1 MSAWYNDR
9 DGGSNGGHVPS
20 DYLFVSQI
28 QAPLPRT
35 PLVVPSFWFDWAVTT
50 CRIRDKVA
58 RKALSASAWI
68 VAVAALALGAAHAIT
83 ADNFSSVPAIASL
96 FLAIFGIVIG
106 ITAHKAPMSVAA
118 LTVLTA
124 AAILVA
130 RTIENDSSSSHSSA
144 TELLFFASQVVLVL
158 GLVFIIRRRLT
169 GQVANV
175 LADGLIVGIGAWL
188 IVWVYLVQPSLGIT
202 GNSAT
207 FTTIRSLTLGV
218 AMIVL
223 FLLVTLLFSETV
235 PSPANAFVGI
245 AISLS
250 LTGLILRAVVSRGDV
265 SFSTATLD
273 SPLLMAVALIG
284 AGFIHPSIRHI
295 AEDGTHTVVP
305 ALMTRLLTTTSS
317 LVAPIII
324 LAIDKPANSQDTTVR
339 TVTACILAAV
349 VMSRVVQSVRQNAG
363 TQEQLVRNALTDS
376 LTGLPN
382 RVLMLQHIESAMRSS
397 WKTHLQPTVLFID
410 VDRFKNI
417 NDSLGHS
424 IGDDVLT
431 EVSRRLT
438 SAVPTHATVA
448 RIAGD
453 EFVVLDTTTES
464 VTQSVLLAEKVLDSL
479 RSPITT
485 RDGDMFVTAS
495 IGVAYAP
502 IAVELSANELMRHAD
517 TAMYRAKNA
526 GRNCIAL
533 FDESMLESVTKRLDV
548 ETALYR
554 ALERNELH
562 LVHQPIVDIDLG
574 IVVGFEALMRWDR
587 GQSQVVSP
595 DEFIPIAEETGII
608 VPLGSWALNDALTQL
623 RSWIDAGHCSAS
635 TTMSVNVS
643 VRQLHDPQFVT
654 VVTEALASSGVAAE
668 QLWLEVTESVMITEP
683 TQALASLHRLNALG
697 VRIAI
702 DDFGTGYSSLSLLQR
717 FPIQCIK
724 IDRAFVNDLVTEPAT
739 QNIVR
744 TIIAMALA
752 MGADVVA
759 EGVETTEQLTQLNAL
774 NCHRAQGYLFS
785 RPVHVDDVPRVVKF
799 IEDTTNWR
807 EITQAN

>member
-1 MSAWYNDR
+1 
-9 DGGSNGGHVPS
+9 
-20 DYLFVSQI
+20 
-28 QAPLPRT
+28 
-35 PLVVPSFWFDWAVTT
+35 
-50 CRIRDKVA
+50 VA
-58 RKALSASAWI
+58 RKALSASSW
-68 VAVAALALGAAHAIT
+68 
-83 ADNFSSVPAIASL
+83 
-96 FLAIFGIVIG
+96 FLAIAGVSLGATHAVIADSFSTVPALACLVIAFFGIVIG
-106 ITAHKAPMSVAA
+106 ISAHKAPMSIAG
-118 LTVLTA
+118 LTALTA
-124 AAILVA
+124 AAILAA
-130 RTIENDSSSSHSSA
+130 RIFENDSMSSQSLVAES
-144 TELLFFASQVVLVL
+144 LFLASQILLVL
-158 GLVFIIRRRLT
+158 GLVLIVRRRLT
-169 GQVANV
+169 GQAANV
-175 LADGLIVGIGAWL
+175 LADSLIVGIGAWL

-202 GNSAT
+202 GNSAS
-207 FTTIRSLTLGV
+207 FTSIRSLTLGV

-235 PSPANAFVGI
+235 PSPANAFIGLAI
-245 AISLS
+245 ALG
-250 LTGLILRAVVSRGDV
+250 LAGLILRAVVSRGDV

-273 SPLLMAVALIG
+273 APLLMAVALAG
-284 AGFIHPSIRHI
+284 AAFIHPTIRHI
-295 AEDGTHTVVP
+295 AEAGSHTVVP

-317 LVAPIII
+317 LIAPIII

-339 TVTACILAAV
+339 TITVCILAAV
-349 VMSRVVQSVRQNAG
+349 VMSRVVQSVRLNAH
-363 TQEQLVRNALTDS
+363 TQEQLVKSALTDS

-382 RVLMLQHIESAMRSS
+382 RVLMLQHIESAMRTS
-397 WKTHLQPTVLFID
+397 WKTNLQPTVLFID

-502 IAVELSANELMRHAD
+502 TAVELSANELMRHAD

-608 VPLGSWALNDALTQL
+608 VPLGSWAINDALTQL
-623 RSWIDAGHCSAS
+623 RSWIDAGHCSPS

-654 VVTEALASSGVAAE
+654 VVTEALASSGIPAE

-683 TQALASLHRLNALG
+683 TQALASLHRLNSIG

-724 IDRAFVNDLVTEPAT
+724 IDRAFVNDVVTEQAT

-744 TIIAMALA
+744 TIIAMATA
-752 MGADVVA
+752 MGADIVA
-759 EGVETTEQLTQLNAL
+759 EGVESIEQLSQLTSL
-774 NCHRAQGYLFS
+774 ECHRAQGYLFS

-799 IEDTTNWR
+799 IEDPTHWR
-807 EITQAN
+807 EITGQS

>member
-1 MSAWYNDR
+1 M
-9 DGGSNGGHVPS
+9 GS
-20 DYLFVSQI
+20 DYLLVGQI

-35 PLVVPSFWFDWAVTT
+35 QPVVPSFGFDWAVTT
-50 CRIRDKVA
+50 CRFRDKVA
-58 RKALSASAWI
+58 RKALSASAWL
-68 VAVAALALGAAHAIT
+68 VAVAAISLGATHAVI
-83 ADNFSSVPAIASL
+83 ADSFSSVPAITCLVVAV
-96 FLAIFGIVIG
+96 FGIVIG
-106 ITAHKAPMSVAA
+106 LMAHKAPTSVAA
-118 LTVLTA
+118 LAGLTA
-124 AAILVA
+124 AAIFAA
-130 RTIENDSSSSHSSA
+130 RIIENDSSSSHSLA
-144 TELLFFASQVVLVL
+144 TESLFLASQILLVL
-158 GLVFIIRRRLT
+158 GLVFSIRRRLT

-202 GNSAT
+202 GNSAS
-207 FTTIRSLTLGV
+207 FTTIRSLSLGV

-223 FLLVTLLFSETV
+223 FLLVTLLFSQTV

-245 AISLS
+245 AIALS

-273 SPLLMAVALIG
+273 APLLMAVALVG
-284 AGFIHPSIRHI
+284 AGFIHPTIRHI
-295 AEDGTHTVVP
+295 AEGGTHTVPP

-317 LVAPIII
+317 LIAPIII
-324 LAIDKPANSQDTTVR
+324 LAIDKPANIQDITVR
-339 TVTACILAAV
+339 TITACILAAV
-349 VMSRVVQSVRQNAG
+349 VMSRVVQSVRQNAN
-363 TQEQLVRNALTDS
+363 TQEQLVKNALTDS

-453 EFVVLDTTTES
+453 EFVILDTTTES
-464 VTQSVLLAEKVLDSL
+464 VTQSVLLAERVLDSL
-479 RSPITT
+479 RRPIAT

-502 IAVELSANELMRHAD
+502 TAVELSANELMRHAD

-608 VPLGSWALNDALTQL
+608 VPLGSWAINDALTQL

-654 VVTEALASSGVAAE
+654 VVTEALTSSGVPAE

-724 IDRAFVNDLVTEPAT
+724 IDRAFVNDVVTEPAT

-744 TIIAMALA
+744 TIIAMAIA

-759 EGVETTEQLTQLNAL
+759 EGVENTEQLDQLL
-774 NCHRAQGYLFS
+774 SLECHRAQGYLFS
-785 RPVHVDDVPRVVKF
+785 RPVHIDDVPRVVKYL
-799 IEDTTNWR
+799 EDPNHWR
-807 EITQAN
+807 EITGRS

>member
-9 DGGSNGGHVPS
+9 DGGSNGGHVTS
-20 DYLFVSQI
+20 DYLLVGQI
-28 QAPLPRT
+28 QAPLPSDQ
-35 PLVVPSFWFDWAVTT
+35 LVVPSIWFDWAVTT

-58 RKALSASAWI
+58 RKALSTSAWFF
-68 VAVAALALGAAHAIT
+68 AVAAVALGATHAVT
-83 ADNFSSVPAIASL
+83 ADNLNSVPAIACIVI
-96 FLAIFGIVIG
+96 AVFGIVIG
-106 ITAHKAPMSVAA
+106 ITAHKAPMSIVVITA
-118 LTVLTA
+118 LTA
-124 AAILVA
+124 AAILAA
-130 RTIENDSSSSHSSA
+130 RTIEINSKTSHSLA
-144 TELLFFASQVVLVL
+144 TESLFLISQILLVL
-158 GLVFIIRRRLT
+158 GLVFIIRRRLA
-169 GQVANV
+169 GQAVNV

-202 GNSAT
+202 GNSAS

-235 PSPANAFVGI
+235 PSPANAFIGI
-245 AISLS
+245 AIAVSLS
-250 LTGLILRAVVSRGDV
+250 GIILRAIVFRGDV
-265 SFSTATLD
+265 SFSAATLD
-273 SPLLMAVALIG
+273 APLLMAMALIG
-284 AGFIHPSIRHI
+284 AGFIHPTIRHI
-295 AEDGTHTVVP
+295 SESGTHTVVP

-324 LAIDKPANSQDTTVR
+324 LAINTPTNSQDTTVR
-339 TVTACILAAV
+339 TITACILAAI

-382 RVLMLQHIESAMRSS
+382 RILMLQHIESAMRSS

-438 SAVPTHATVA
+438 TAVPDHATVA

-502 IAVELSANELMRHAD
+502 TAVELSANELMRHAD

-587 GQSQVVSP
+587 GQSHVVSP

-608 VPLGSWALNDALTQL
+608 VPLGSWAINDALTQL
-623 RSWIDAGHCSAS
+623 RSWIDAGHCSVS

-654 VVTEALASSGVAAE
+654 VVTEALASSGVPAE

-724 IDRAFVNDLVTEPAT
+724 IDRAFVNDLATEPAT

-744 TIIAMALA
+744 TIIAMATA

-759 EGVETTEQLTQLNAL
+759 EGVETTEQLAQLSSL
-774 NCHRAQGYLFS
+774 ECHRAQGYLFS
-785 RPVHVDDVPRVVKF
+785 RPVPVDDVPRVVKF
-799 IEDTTNWR
+799 LEDPTHWR
-807 EITQAN
+807 ETTERN

>member
-9 DGGSNGGHVPS
+9 DGGSNGGHVSS
-20 DYLFVSQI
+20 DYLLVGQI

-35 PLVVPSFWFDWAVTT
+35 QPVVPSFGFDWAVTT
-50 CRIRDKVA
+50 CRFRDKVA

-68 VAVAALALGAAHAIT
+68 VAVAAIGLGATHAVV
-83 ADNFSSVPAIASL
+83 ADSFSSAPAIACTVI
-96 FLAIFGIVIG
+96 AIFGIVIG
-106 ITAHKAPMSVAA
+106 LMAHKAPISIAT
-118 LTVLTA
+118 LTGLTA
-124 AAILVA
+124 AAILAA
-130 RTIENDSSSSHSSA
+130 RIIENDSSSSHSLA
-144 TELLFFASQVVLVL
+144 TESLFLAAQVLLVL

-202 GNSAT
+202 GNSAS
-207 FTTIRSLTLGV
+207 FTTIRSLCLGV

-245 AISLS
+245 AIALS

-273 SPLLMAVALIG
+273 APLLMAVALVG
-284 AGFIHPSIRHI
+284 ASFIHPAIRHI
-295 AEDGTHTVVP
+295 AEGGTHTVVP

-339 TVTACILAAV
+339 TITACILAAV

-363 TQEQLVRNALTDS
+363 TQEQLVKNALTDS

-479 RSPITT
+479 RRPITT

-502 IAVELSANELMRHAD
+502 TAVELSANELMRHAD

-533 FDESMLESVTKRLDV
+533 FDESMLEGVTKRLDV

-587 GQSQVVSP
+587 GQSQIVSP

-608 VPLGSWALNDALTQL
+608 VPLGSWAINDALTQL

-654 VVTEALASSGVAAE
+654 VVTEALASSGVPAE

-724 IDRAFVNDLVTEPAT
+724 IDRAFVNDVVTEPAT

-744 TIIAMALA
+744 TIIAMAAA

-759 EGVETTEQLTQLNAL
+759 EGVETTEQLAQLTSL
-774 NCHRAQGYLFS
+774 DCHRAQGYLFS
-785 RPVHVDDVPRVVKF
+785 RPIHVDDVPRVVKF

-807 EITQAN
+807 EITHPN

>member
-35 PLVVPSFWFDWAVTT
+35 PLVVPSFGFDWAVTT
-50 CRIRDKVA
+50 CRFRDKVA

-68 VAVAALALGAAHAIT
+68 VAVAAIALGASHAIT
-83 ADNFSSVPAIASL
+83 ADSFSSVPSIACL
-96 FLAIFGIVIG
+96 FVALIGIVIG

-130 RTIENDSSSSHSSA
+130 RVIENGSDSSHSSA
-144 TELLFFASQVVLVL
+144 TESLFLASQVVLVL

-223 FLLVTLLFSETV
+223 FLLVTLLFSETA
-235 PSPANAFVGI
+235 PSPANALVGI
-245 AISLS
+245 AIALS

-265 SFSTATLD
+265 SFSIATLD
-273 SPLLMAVALIG
+273 APLIMAIALAG

-324 LAIDKPANSQDTTVR
+324 LAIDKPANRQDTTVR

-502 IAVELSANELMRHAD
+502 TAVELSANELMRHAD

-608 VPLGSWALNDALTQL
+608 VPLGSWAINDALTQL

-724 IDRAFVNDLVTEPAT
+724 IDRAFVNDVVTEPAT

-744 TIIAMALA
+744 TIIAMAIA
-752 MGADVVA
+752 MDADVVA
-759 EGVETTEQLTQLNAL
+759 EGVETTEQLAQLNSL

>member
-1 MSAWYNDR
+1 
-9 DGGSNGGHVPS
+9 
-20 DYLFVSQI
+20 
-28 QAPLPRT
+28 
-35 PLVVPSFWFDWAVTT
+35 
-50 CRIRDKVA
+50 
-58 RKALSASAWI
+58 
-68 VAVAALALGAAHAIT
+68 
-83 ADNFSSVPAIASL
+83 
-96 FLAIFGIVIG
+96 
-106 ITAHKAPMSVAA
+106 
-118 LTVLTA
+118 
-124 AAILVA
+124 
-130 RTIENDSSSSHSSA
+130 
-144 TELLFFASQVVLVL
+144 
-158 GLVFIIRRRLT
+158 
-169 GQVANV
+169 
-175 LADGLIVGIGAWL
+175 
-188 IVWVYLVQPSLGIT
+188 
-202 GNSAT
+202 
-207 FTTIRSLTLGV
+207 
-218 AMIVL
+218 
-223 FLLVTLLFSETV
+223 
-235 PSPANAFVGI
+235 
-245 AISLS
+245 
-250 LTGLILRAVVSRGDV
+250 
-265 SFSTATLD
+265 
-273 SPLLMAVALIG
+273 
-284 AGFIHPSIRHI
+284 
-295 AEDGTHTVVP
+295 
-305 ALMTRLLTTTSS
+305 MTRLLTTTSS

-324 LAIDKPANSQDTTVR
+324 LAIDKPANTQDTTVR
-339 TVTACILAAV
+339 TVTVCILAAV
-349 VMSRVVQSVRQNAG
+349 VMSRVVQSVRLNAN

-382 RVLMLQHIESAMRSS
+382 RVLMLQHIETAMRSS

-438 SAVPTHATVA
+438 SAVPAHATVA

-453 EFVVLDTTTES
+453 EFVVLDATTES
-464 VTQSVLLAEKVLDSL
+464 VTQSVLLAEQVLDSL
-479 RSPITT
+479 RSPIKT

-495 IGVAYAP
+495 IGVAYSP
-502 IAVELSANELMRHAD
+502 TAVELSANELMRHAD

-533 FDESMLESVTKRLDV
+533 FDDSMLDTVTKRLDV

-574 IVVGFEALMRWDR
+574 LVVGFEALMRWDR
-587 GQSQVVSP
+587 GQAQVVSP

-608 VPLGSWALNDALTQL
+608 VPLGSWAINDALTQL
-623 RSWIDAGHCSAS
+623 RSWIDAGHCSPS

-654 VVTEALASSGVAAE
+654 VVTEALAASGIPAA

-683 TQALASLHRLNALG
+683 TQALAALHRLDALG

-724 IDRAFVNDLVTEPAT
+724 IDRAFVNDVVMESAT

-744 TIIAMALA
+744 TIIAMATA
-752 MGADVVA
+752 MGAEIVA
-759 EGVETTEQLTQLNAL
+759 EGVENTEQLTQLL
-774 NCHRAQGYLFS
+774 TLECHRAQGYLFS

-799 IEDTTNWR
+799 LEDPNHWR
-807 EITQAN
+807 EITGRS

>member
-1 MSAWYNDR
+1 M
-9 DGGSNGGHVPS
+9 
-20 DYLFVSQI
+20 
-28 QAPLPRT
+28 
-35 PLVVPSFWFDWAVTT
+35 
-50 CRIRDKVA
+50 A
-58 RKALSASAWI
+58 RKALSATAWVFAI
-68 VAVAALALGAAHAIT
+68 AAVGLGAAHAVI
-83 ADNFSSVPAIASL
+83 ADGFSSVPAISCLVIAG
-96 FLAIFGIVIG
+96 FCVVIG
-106 ITAHKAPMSVAA
+106 IAAHKAPLPVTVI
-118 LTVLTA
+118 TVLTA
-124 AAILVA
+124 GTLFAARIFEDKASTPHSLIAESLFLV
-130 RTIENDSSSSHSSA
+130 SQ
-144 TELLFFASQVVLVL
+144 LLLVL
-158 GLVFIIRRRLT
+158 GLVLIIRQRLT
-169 GQVANV
+169 GQVGNV

-202 GNSAT
+202 GNSAS
-207 FTTIRSLTLGV
+207 FTTIRSMTLAV
-218 AMIVL
+218 SMIVL

-235 PSPANAFVGI
+235 PSPANAFLGVSI
-245 AISLS
+245 A
-250 LTGLILRAVVSRGDV
+250 LTLAGVILRAVVSRGDV
-265 SFSTATLD
+265 SFSIATLD
-273 SPLLMAVALIG
+273 APLLMAVALSG
-284 AGFIHPSIRHI
+284 AAFAHPTIRHVS
-295 AEDGTHTVVP
+295 AGGSHTVVP

-324 LAIDKPANSQDTTVR
+324 LAINKPANNQDTTVR
-339 TVTACILAAV
+339 TVTVCILAAV
-349 VMSRVVQSVRQNAG
+349 VMSRVVQSVRLNAK
-363 TQEQLVRNALTDS
+363 TQEQLVRSALTDS

-382 RVLMLQHIESAMRSS
+382 RVLMLQHIETAMRSS

-438 SAVPTHATVA
+438 SAVPAHATVA

-453 EFVVLDTTTES
+453 EFVVLDATTER
-464 VTQSVLLAEKVLDSL
+464 VTQSVLLAEQVLDSL
-479 RSPITT
+479 RRPINT

-502 IAVELSANELMRHAD
+502 TAVELSANELMRHAD

-533 FDESMLESVTKRLDV
+533 FDDSMLESVTKRLDV

-587 GQSQVVSP
+587 GQSQAVSP

-608 VPLGSWALNDALTQL
+608 VPLGSWAINDALTQL
-623 RSWIDAGHCSAS
+623 RSWIDAEHCSKS

-654 VVTEALASSGVAAE
+654 VVTEALTSSGIPAE

-683 TQALASLHRLNALG
+683 AQALASLHRLNALG

-724 IDRAFVNDLVTEPAT
+724 IDRAFVNDVVTETAT

-744 TIIAMALA
+744 TIIAMASA

-759 EGVETTEQLTQLNAL
+759 EGIETTEQLAQLTSL
-774 NCHRAQGYLFS
+774 ECHRAQGYLFS
-785 RPVHVDDVPRVVKF
+785 RPVSVDDVPSVVKF
-799 IEDTTNWR
+799 IEDPTHWR
-807 EITQAN
+807 EITGRN

>member
-1 MSAWYNDR
+1 
-9 DGGSNGGHVPS
+9 
-20 DYLFVSQI
+20 L
-28 QAPLPRT
+28 
-35 PLVVPSFWFDWAVTT
+35 
-50 CRIRDKVA
+50 
-58 RKALSASAWI
+58 
-68 VAVAALALGAAHAIT
+68 T
-83 ADNFSSVPAIASL
+83 ADGFSSVPALACLAISLLGFVIGVASNKTPLPVAVVTVLTALVIVIARAIEENADSPHTLIPESL
-96 FLAIFGIVIG
+96 FLA
-106 ITAHKAPMSVAA
+106 
-118 LTVLTA
+118 
-124 AAILVA
+124 
-130 RTIENDSSSSHSSA
+130 
-144 TELLFFASQVVLVL
+144 SQVLVVL
-158 GLVFIIRRRLT
+158 GLVFILRRRLH
-169 GQVANV
+169 GQAGNV

-188 IVWVYLVQPSLGIT
+188 VVWVYLVQPSLGVT
-202 GNSAT
+202 GNSAA
-207 FTTIRSLTLGV
+207 FTTIRSITLGV
-218 AMIVL
+218 TMIVL
-223 FLLVTLLFSETV
+223 FLLATLLFSQTV

-245 AISLS
+245 AIALALS
-250 LTGLILRAVVSRGDV
+250 GIILRAVVFRGDV

-273 SPLLMAVALIG
+273 APLLMAIALAG
-284 AGFIHPSIRHI
+284 AGFAHPSIRHI
-295 AEDGTHTVVP
+295 AATGSNTVVP

-317 LVAPIII
+317 LVAPIIV
-324 LAIDKPANSQDTTVR
+324 LAIDKPANTQDTTVR
-339 TVTACILAAV
+339 TITVCILAAV
-349 VMSRVVQSVRQNAG
+349 VMSRVVQSVRLNAN
-363 TQEQLVRNALTDS
+363 TQEQLVRSALTDS

-382 RVLMLQHIESAMRSS
+382 RVLMLQHIETAMRSS
-397 WKTHLQPTVLFID
+397 WKTNVQPTVLFID

-453 EFVVLDTTTES
+453 EFVVLDATTET
-464 VTQSVLLAEKVLDSL
+464 VTQSVLLAEQVLDSL
-479 RSPITT
+479 RSPIKT

-495 IGVAYAP
+495 IGVAYSP
-502 IAVELSANELMRHAD
+502 TAVELSANELMRHAD

-608 VPLGSWALNDALTQL
+608 VPLGSWAINDALTQL

-654 VVTEALASSGVAAE
+654 VVTDALASSGVAAE

-724 IDRAFVNDLVTEPAT
+724 IDRAFVNDVVTEPAT

-744 TIIAMALA
+744 TIIAMAIA
-752 MGADVVA
+752 MDADVVA
-759 EGVETTEQLTQLNAL
+759 EGVETTEQLAQLNSL

-799 IEDTTNWR
+799 IEDTSNWR

>member
-1 MSAWYNDR
+1 
-9 DGGSNGGHVPS
+9 
-20 DYLFVSQI
+20 
-28 QAPLPRT
+28 
-35 PLVVPSFWFDWAVTT
+35 
-50 CRIRDKVA
+50 VA
-58 RKALSASAWI
+58 RKVLSATAWI
-68 VAVAALALGAAHAIT
+68 FAIAAIGLGAAHALT
-83 ADNFSSVPAIASL
+83 ADGFSSVPALACLAISLLGFVIGVASNKTPLPVAVVTVFTALVIVVARAIEENADSPHTLIPESL
-96 FLAIFGIVIG
+96 FLA
-106 ITAHKAPMSVAA
+106 
-118 LTVLTA
+118 
-124 AAILVA
+124 
-130 RTIENDSSSSHSSA
+130 
-144 TELLFFASQVVLVL
+144 SQVLVVL
-158 GLVFIIRRRLT
+158 GLVFILRRRLH
-169 GQVANV
+169 GQAGNV

-188 IVWVYLVQPSLGIT
+188 VVWVYLVQPSLGVT
-202 GNSAT
+202 GNSAA
-207 FTTIRSLTLGV
+207 FTTIRSITLGV
-218 AMIVL
+218 TMIVL
-223 FLLVTLLFSETV
+223 FLLATLLFSQTV

-245 AISLS
+245 AIALALS
-250 LTGLILRAVVSRGDV
+250 GIILRAVVFRGDV

-273 SPLLMAVALIG
+273 APLLMAIALAG
-284 AGFIHPSIRHI
+284 AGFAHPSIRHI
-295 AEDGTHTVVP
+295 AATGSNTVVP

-317 LVAPIII
+317 LVAPIIV
-324 LAIDKPANSQDTTVR
+324 LAIDKPANTQDTTVR
-339 TVTACILAAV
+339 TITVCILAAV
-349 VMSRVVQSVRQNAG
+349 VMSRVVQSVRLNAN
-363 TQEQLVRNALTDS
+363 TQEQLVRSALTDS

-382 RVLMLQHIESAMRSS
+382 RVLMLQHIETAMRSS
-397 WKTHLQPTVLFID
+397 WKTNVQPTVLFID

-453 EFVVLDTTTES
+453 EFVVLDATTET
-464 VTQSVLLAEKVLDSL
+464 VTQSVLLAEQVLDSL
-479 RSPITT
+479 RSPIKT

-495 IGVAYAP
+495 IGVAYSP
-502 IAVELSANELMRHAD
+502 TAVELSANELMRHAD

-608 VPLGSWALNDALTQL
+608 VPLGSWAINDALTQL

-654 VVTEALASSGVAAE
+654 VVTDALASSGVAAE

-724 IDRAFVNDLVTEPAT
+724 IDRAFVNDVVTEPAT

-744 TIIAMALA
+744 TIIAMAIA
-752 MGADVVA
+752 MDADVVA
-759 EGVETTEQLTQLNAL
+759 EGVETTEQLAQLNSL

-799 IEDTTNWR
+799 IEDTSNWR

>member
-1 MSAWYNDR
+1 
-9 DGGSNGGHVPS
+9 
-20 DYLFVSQI
+20 
-28 QAPLPRT
+28 
-35 PLVVPSFWFDWAVTT
+35 
-50 CRIRDKVA
+50 VA
-58 RKALSASAWI
+58 RKVLSATAWI
-68 VAVAALALGAAHAIT
+68 FAIAAIGLGAAHALT
-83 ADNFSSVPAIASL
+83 ADGFSSVPALACLAISLLGFVIGVASNKTPLPVAVVTVFTALVIVIARAIEENADSPHTLIPESL
-96 FLAIFGIVIG
+96 FLA
-106 ITAHKAPMSVAA
+106 
-118 LTVLTA
+118 
-124 AAILVA
+124 
-130 RTIENDSSSSHSSA
+130 
-144 TELLFFASQVVLVL
+144 SQVLVVL
-158 GLVFIIRRRLT
+158 GLVFILRRRLH
-169 GQVANV
+169 GQAGNV

-188 IVWVYLVQPSLGIT
+188 VVWVYLVQPSLGVT
-202 GNSAT
+202 GNSAA
-207 FTTIRSLTLGV
+207 FTTIRSITLGV
-218 AMIVL
+218 TMIVL
-223 FLLVTLLFSETV
+223 FLLATLLFSQTV

-245 AISLS
+245 AIALALS
-250 LTGLILRAVVSRGDV
+250 GIILRAVVFRGDV

-273 SPLLMAVALIG
+273 APLLMAIALAG
-284 AGFIHPSIRHI
+284 AGFAHPSIRHI
-295 AEDGTHTVVP
+295 AATGSNTVVP

-317 LVAPIII
+317 LVAPIIV
-324 LAIDKPANSQDTTVR
+324 LAIDKPANTQDTTVR
-339 TVTACILAAV
+339 TITVCILAAV
-349 VMSRVVQSVRQNAG
+349 VMSRVVQSVRLNAN
-363 TQEQLVRNALTDS
+363 TQEQLVRSALTDS

-382 RVLMLQHIESAMRSS
+382 RVLMLQHIETAMRSS
-397 WKTHLQPTVLFID
+397 WKTNVQPTVLFID

-453 EFVVLDTTTES
+453 EFVVLDATTET
-464 VTQSVLLAEKVLDSL
+464 VTQSVLLAEQVLDSL
-479 RSPITT
+479 RSPIKT

-495 IGVAYAP
+495 IGVAYSP
-502 IAVELSANELMRHAD
+502 TAVELSANELMRHAD

-608 VPLGSWALNDALTQL
+608 VPLGSWAINDALTQL

-654 VVTEALASSGVAAE
+654 VVTDALASSGVAAE

-724 IDRAFVNDLVTEPAT
+724 IDRAFVNDVVTEPAT

-744 TIIAMALA
+744 TIIAMAIA
-752 MGADVVA
+752 MDADVVA
-759 EGVETTEQLTQLNAL
+759 EGVETTEQLAQLNSL

-799 IEDTTNWR
+799 IEDTSNWR

>member
-9 DGGSNGGHVPS
+9 DGGSNGGHVSS
-20 DYLFVSQI
+20 DYLSDTQI
-28 QAPLPRT
+28 QAPLPCT
-35 PLVVPSFWFDWAVTT
+35 PLVVPSFGFDWAVTT
-50 CRIRDKVA
+50 CSIRDKVP
-58 RKALSASAWI
+58 RKALSATAWI
-68 VAVAALALGAAHAIT
+68 FAIMAVGLGAAHAMN
-83 ADNFSSVPAIASL
+83 ANGFSSAPAIAC
-96 FLAIFGIVIG
+96 LAICVIG
-106 ITAHKAPMSVAA
+106 VAIGMVAHKAPLLVA
-118 LTVLTA
+118 VLAAFTA
-124 AAILVA
+124 ISILVG
-130 RTIENDSSSSHSSA
+130 RIIEDKATTTHSLV
-144 TELLFFASQVVLVL
+144 TESLLLASQLLLVL

-169 GQVANV
+169 GQAGNV

-202 GNSAT
+202 GNSAS

-223 FLLVTLLFSETV
+223 FLLVTLLFSQNV

-245 AISLS
+245 AIALS
-250 LTGLILRAVVSRGDV
+250 LAGIILRAVVSRGDV
-265 SFSTATLD
+265 SFSAATLD
-273 SPLLMAVALIG
+273 APLLMGIALVG
-284 AGFIHPSIRHI
+284 AAFAHPSIRHLS
-295 AEDGTHTVVP
+295 AGGSHTVTPV
-305 ALMTRLLTTTSS
+305 LMTRLLTTTSS

-324 LAIDKPANSQDTTVR
+324 LAIDKPANNQDTTVR
-339 TVTACILAAV
+339 TITVSILAAV
-349 VMSRVVQSVRQNAG
+349 VMSRVVQSVRLNAN
-363 TQEQLVRNALTDS
+363 TQEQLVRSALTDS

-382 RVLMLQHIESAMRSS
+382 RVLMLQHIETAMRSS
-397 WKTHLQPTVLFID
+397 WRTHLQPTVLFID

-438 SAVPTHATVA
+438 SAVPPHATVA

-453 EFVVLDTTTES
+453 EFVVLDATTES
-464 VTQSVLLAEKVLDSL
+464 VTQSVLLAEQVLDSL
-479 RSPITT
+479 RSPIST

-502 IAVELSANELMRHAD
+502 TSVELSANELMRHAD

-533 FDESMLESVTKRLDV
+533 FDDSMLESVTKRLDV

-587 GQSQVVSP
+587 GQSNVVSP

-608 VPLGSWALNDALTQL
+608 VPLGSWAINDALMQL
-623 RSWIDAGHCSAS
+623 RSWIDAGHCSQS

-654 VVTEALASSGVAAE
+654 VVTEALASSGVPAE

-683 TQALASLHRLNALG
+683 TQALASLHRLNDLG

-724 IDRAFVNDLVTEPAT
+724 IDRAFVNDVVTEPAT

-744 TIIAMALA
+744 TIIAMATA
-752 MGADVVA
+752 MGAEIVA
-759 EGVETTEQLTQLNAL
+759 EGVENTEQLTQLL
-774 NCHRAQGYLFS
+774 SLECHRAQGYLFS

-799 IEDTTNWR
+799 LEDPNHWR
-807 EITQAN
+807 EITERS